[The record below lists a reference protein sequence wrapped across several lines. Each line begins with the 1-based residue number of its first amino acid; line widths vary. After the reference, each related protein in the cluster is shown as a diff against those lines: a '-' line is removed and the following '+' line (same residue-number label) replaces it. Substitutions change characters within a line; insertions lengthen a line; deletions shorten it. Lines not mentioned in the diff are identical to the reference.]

1 MNPDTKH
8 IARFDTPEEARAAG
22 YTVPLNTPH
31 SAPAHILCTYPRG
44 MPKSSEVFDNTAAH
58 DRTSTTPARRFK
70 CRARVSR

>member
-31 SAPAHILCTYPRG
+31 TAPESIVGTYPSG
-44 MPKSSEVFDNTAAH
+44 KPKFAEVYDCAH